1 MPCMAI
7 VAEERHQAGLPP
19 RRRPRHLNM
28 IMETELTSQLA
39 AFVQVVFIDL
49 VLAGDNAIVVG
60 MAAASVP
67 SEQRRLVILWGMAA
81 AVVLRIVFAVIAT
94 QLLKIIGLTLA
105 GGLLLAF
112 VAYQM
117 YRELRSH
124 GQDELTPEEAL
135 RGVPAKAP
143 KGVAAAVAQVAMADL
158 SMSLDNVL
166 AVAGAARD
174 HLFVL
179 AAGLVLSIGM
189 MAFAANIIAR
199 LIHRQRWLAWVGLAI
214 ISYVAVDM
222 ILRGTAQVASS
233 IG

>member
-1 MPCMAI
+1 
-7 VAEERHQAGLPP
+7 
-19 RRRPRHLNM
+19 
-28 IMETELTSQLA
+28 METELTGPLT

-81 AVVLRIVFAVIAT
+81 AVVLRILFAVIAT

-124 GQDELTPEEAL
+124 GRDELTPEEAL
-135 RGVPAKAP
+135 RGTPAQAP
-143 KGVAAAVAQVAMADL
+143 KGVGAAVAQVAMADV

-174 HLFVL
+174 HLVVL
-179 AAGLVLSIGM
+179 AAGLVISIGM

-199 LIHRQRWLAWVGLAI
+199 LIHRQRWLAWVGLGI

-222 ILRGTAQVASS
+222 ILRGTVHVAAS